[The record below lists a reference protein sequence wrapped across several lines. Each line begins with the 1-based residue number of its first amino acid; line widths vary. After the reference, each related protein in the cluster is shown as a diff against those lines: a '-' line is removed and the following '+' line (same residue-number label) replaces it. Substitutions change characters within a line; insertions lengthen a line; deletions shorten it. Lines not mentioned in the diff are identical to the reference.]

1 MARSNIFLGLAS
13 GKIGDVVYARSR
25 GQQIARVRVV
35 PNNPRT
41 ARQQAQRVRMA
52 AVAALYRA
60 ARPVLKDSFTIR
72 HGFESSYNAFAR
84 NAIGLAPFFTKQ
96 MVANCLALPMPAQA
110 SRGQLAP
117 VIADVSSEASGSV
130 ARMPSYGLT
139 DDNTVGDWS
148 EYFLTANPSY
158 KNGDKV
164 TFIAVVFTPNE
175 EVPLENAYNASL
187 IVREI
192 VIDTTSVDFLDN
204 YGFAL
209 SPGNSYMSLN
219 RTTLSLSDDGLAAGD
234 NIVQTAIIGSSRDA
248 NGSLLVSSQYFTLSA
263 AARALYEQFRTDE
276 ALEDAVNSY
285 GAVANSALSV

>member
-139 DDNTVGDWS
+139 EDNTLGDWS

-192 VIDTTSVDFLDN
+192 VIDTTSMDFLDN

-209 SPGNSYMSLN
+209 SPGNSYMGLN